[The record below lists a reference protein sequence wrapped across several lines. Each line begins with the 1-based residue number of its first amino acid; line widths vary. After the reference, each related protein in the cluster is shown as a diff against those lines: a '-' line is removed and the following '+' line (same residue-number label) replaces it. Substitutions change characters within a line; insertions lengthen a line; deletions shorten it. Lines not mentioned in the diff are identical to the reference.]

1 MRDVV
6 WSGGIGLARVALV
19 ALELAASASAVCAQ
33 NQPDFER
40 PPVNYSSTSAKDPV
54 AVLLKRIAVGEVTL
68 KGKDDEIL
76 RTVLHELHVPV
87 ESQVLVFS
95 RTSLQ
100 AGRIRPS
107 RPRALFFSDS
117 VYVGWVPGALMEV
130 AAIDPELGPVF
141 YAFDPQDARDAKRTF
156 VREESCLRC
165 HGGTF
170 VRDIPG
176 LFARSLFTQ
185 ETGEPLLRH
194 GSELVDDTTP
204 FERRWGGW
212 YVTGYA
218 GEENHR
224 GNVFA
229 SENGNQ
235 LIFTPT
241 EKRPTDL
248 AEFFDISRYL
258 APTSDVVALLV
269 FEHQLAMHNS
279 LTRAGQSAR
288 RMIEYQ
294 HALQKSLGE
303 PITDEPAYDSVK
315 SVFAGAVEDV
325 VDHLLFREAA
335 PLPEGVKGS
344 EAFKKAFAADARR
357 GPRGDALKDFSLK
370 GRLFATR
377 CSFLIYSESFRA
389 LPAVLKR
396 PIFER
401 LAAVLRGED
410 PKGRY
415 AYLEAEEKRRL
426 GEILGATL
434 PEIQPFSARRGS
446 RGSR

>member
-1 MRDVV
+1 MMRRALKIVP
-6 WSGGIGLARVALV
+6 WSRLV
-19 ALELAASASAVCAQ
+19 ATGLVGMALTWRTPASAQ
-33 NQPDFER
+33 GQPDYER
-40 PPVNYSSTSAKDPV
+40 SPVNYSATEAKDPV
-54 AVLLKRIAVGEVTL
+54 ALLLKRIAAGEVVL
-68 KGKDDEIL
+68 KGSDNDIL
-76 RTVLHELHVPV
+76 RTVLRELHVPI

-100 AGRIRPS
+100 AGLIRPS
-107 RPRALFFSDS
+107 RPRALYFSDS
-117 VYVGWVPGALMEV
+117 VYVGWIPGALLEV

-156 VREESCLRC
+156 VRESSCLRC

-185 ETGEPLLRH
+185 ENGEPLLRH
-194 GSELVDDTTP
+194 GSEIVDDETP

-218 GEENHR
+218 GGENHR

-229 SENGNQ
+229 REQGDQ
-235 LIFTPT
+235 LVFTPT
-241 EKRPTDL
+241 EKRPSDL
-248 AEFFDISRYL
+248 ADFFDTSRYL
-258 APTSDVVALLV
+258 ASTSDVVALLV

-279 LTRAGQSAR
+279 LTRAGHSAR
-288 RMIEYQ
+288 RMTEYQ

-303 PITDEPAYDSVK
+303 PITDVPSYDSVR

-325 VDHLLFREAA
+325 MDHLLFRNAA
-335 PLPEGVKGS
+335 PLPAGVKSS
-344 EAFKKAFAADARR
+344 EPFRRAFAADAHRSPE
-357 GPRGDALKDFSLK
+357 GGALKDFSLQ
-370 GRLFATR
+370 GRLFTTR
-377 CSFLIYSESFRA
+377 CSFLIYSDSFRA
-389 LPAVLKR
+389 LPETLKR
-396 PIFER
+396 LIFER

-415 AYLEAEEKRRL
+415 AYLDLAEKQRL
-426 GEILGATL
+426 SAILGATL
-434 PEIQPFSARRGS
+434 PEIKPYLAQSAK
-446 RGSR
+446 

>member
-1 MRDVV
+1 MSKRTNAISR
-6 WSGGIGLARVALV
+6 WFGQAAFALALLV
-19 ALELAASASAVCAQ
+19 GTSTLAHAQ
-33 NQPDFER
+33 GQPDFER
-40 PPVNYSSTSAKDPV
+40 SPVNYSKTAAKDPV
-54 AVLLKRIAVGEVTL
+54 ALLLKRIAAGEVVI
-68 KGKDDEIL
+68 KGPDHEIL
-76 RTVLHELHVPV
+76 RAVLRELHVPV

-100 AGRIRPS
+100 AGLIRPT
-107 RPRALFFSDS
+107 RPRALYFSES

-141 YAFDPQDARDAKRTF
+141 YAFDPQDARDARRTF
-156 VREESCLRC
+156 VREDSCLRC

-185 ETGEPLLRH
+185 ENGEPLLRH
-194 GSELVDDTTP
+194 GSDLIDDETP

-212 YVTGYA
+212 YVTGYTGA
-218 GEENHR
+218 EPHR

-229 SENGNQ
+229 LERDGQ
-235 LIFTPT
+235 LVFTPT
-241 EKRPTDL
+241 EKRPADL
-248 AEFFDISRYL
+248 GDFFDTSRYL
-258 APTSDVVALLV
+258 APTSDIVALLV

-279 LTRAGQSAR
+279 LTRAGHSAR

-303 PITDEPAYDSVK
+303 PLTDEPAYDSVK

-325 VDHLLFREAA
+325 LDHLLFRNAA
-335 PLPEGVKGS
+335 PLPAGVQGS
-344 EAFKKAFAADARR
+344 GAFKKTFAAEARR
-357 GPRGDALKDFSLK
+357 SPRGDALKDLSLD

-377 CSFLIYSESFRA
+377 CSFLIYSESFQK
-389 LPAVLKR
+389 LPPTLKR

-401 LAAVLRGED
+401 LAAVLRGDD

-415 AYLEAEEKRRL
+415 AYLETTERQRMR
-426 GEILGATL
+426 EILGATL
-434 PEIQPFSARRGS
+434 PEIRAYLGNEVR
-446 RGSR
+446 